1 MTAAKPLVVVG
12 DVLLDEDIEGVA
24 TRLSPDAPAP
34 VVDVT
39 ADRRRPG
46 GAGLAAA
53 LAARDGRAVVLVTAL
68 GDDPASDAVRRA
80 LRGRVRLVELPL
92 HGTLPVKTR
101 VLAGG
106 RPLVRIDRGGGTP
119 GTPDDQV
126 RDVLE
131 RAHAV
136 LVADYGRHTARA
148 VRAHLAA
155 VASRTPLVWDPHPKG
170 DVPVPGARLVT
181 PNAAEARALCTGDGD
196 SLRAYAERGRELADR
211 WQAAGVAVTL
221 GARGALLARPG
232 TGTPMLVPPPYRATG
247 DPCGAGDC
255 FAATTA
261 AALADGALPE
271 EALQRAV
278 AEAAEFVS
286 AGGAGNPGL
295 WCTASGADAGAGAEA
310 GSASGPGSVSGPGSA
325 AASVSV
331 AGAGSRSAPRFVSGS
346 GSGSGAGSGPG
357 PSGAFGADA
366 FALAERVRARGGTVV
381 ATGGCF
387 DLLHAGHVGLL
398 ESARRIG
405 DCLIVCLNSDASL
418 ARRKGPGRPLN
429 PAADR
434 ARVLTALGS
443 VDAVAVFEEDTPEAL
458 LHRLRPD
465 VWVKGGD
472 YSVQDLPEARALR
485 AWGGQA
491 VVLPYLDGRSTTLL
505 ARRAAASA
513 AAPEGRS

>member
-1 MTAAKPLVVVG
+1 VTEPKPLVVVG

-24 TRLSPDAPAP
+24 TRLAPDAPAP

-39 ADRRRPG
+39 DDRCHPG

-53 LAARDGRAVVLVTAL
+53 LAARGGREVVLVTAL
-68 GDDPASDAVRRA
+68 GDDDASEAVRRQ
-80 LRGRVRLVELPL
+80 LRGRVRLVEIPL
-92 HGTLPVKTR
+92 KGSLPVKTR
-101 VLAGG
+101 VLASG

-119 GTPDDQV
+119 GEPDAAV
-126 RDVLE
+126 REALAQ
-131 RAHAV
+131 AHAV
-136 LVADYGRHTARA
+136 LVADYGRHTAGA
-148 VRAHLAA
+148 VREHLAA
-155 VASRTPLVWDPHPKG
+155 VVPRTPVVWDPHPRG

-181 PNAAEARALCTGDGD
+181 PNAAEACALCPGDGD
-196 SLRAYAERGRELADR
+196 SLRAYADRATQLAER

-221 GARGALLARPG
+221 GERGALLARPG
-232 TGTPMLVPPPYRATG
+232 TGTPMLVPVPYRAGG

-271 EALQRAV
+271 EAVQRGV
-278 AEAAEFVS
+278 AEAAAFVS
-286 AGGAGNPGL
+286 AGGAGNPAL
-295 WCTASGADAGAGAEA
+295 WRTVPSPTVDT
-310 GSASGPGSVSGPGSA
+310 
-325 AASVSV
+325 
-331 AGAGSRSAPRFVSGS
+331 PRT
-346 GSGSGAGSGPG
+346 
-357 PSGAFGADA
+357 DA
-366 FALAERVRARGGTVV
+366 FAVAERVRARGGTVV

-418 ARRKGPGRPLN
+418 TRLKGPGRPLN
-429 PAADR
+429 PVADR
-434 ARVLTALGS
+434 VRVLEALGS
-443 VDAVAVFEEDTPEAL
+443 VDAVAVFEEDTPEEL
-458 LHRLRPD
+458 LRRLRPD

-472 YSVQDLPEARALR
+472 YSVQDLPEAAALR

-505 ARRAAASA
+505 ARRAARA
-513 AAPEGRS
+513 AVPRVPPS